1 MIRKFS
7 VLALAPAILASLA
20 AFPIQARANADAV
33 QFGEKIHATAANP
46 VHDAVCF
53 FCSVDIDQDAHVTGD
68 IVVFF
73 GGVHISGIAQH
84 DVVNFFGDIK
94 VDDNASIG
102 HDMVS
107 MFGTVRLGEDVTVGG
122 DMVAMFGAVHQADS
136 VTVRKD
142 RVVQPAWLF
151 FIPLA
156 FLISLVWLIVSSVRA
171 SRRRRYWMMMHG
183 FPPPPI
189 P

>member
-1 MIRKFS
+1 MIRKLS
-7 VLALAPAILASLA
+7 VLVLALASLA
-20 AFPIQARANADAV
+20 AFPTLALANADAV

-53 FCSVDIDQDAHVTGD
+53 FCSVDIDQDAHITGD

-73 GGVHISGIAQH
+73 GDVHISGAAQH
-84 DVVNFFGDIK
+84 DVVNFFGNVK
-94 VDDNASIG
+94 ADDNASIG
-102 HDMVS
+102 HDLVS
-107 MFGTVRLGEDVTVGG
+107 MFGGVRLGQDVTVGG

-151 FIPLA
+151 FLPLA
-156 FLISLVWLIVSSVRA
+156 LLGCLIVWIVSSVRA
-171 SRRRRYWMMMHG
+171 RRRHRWMMMQG
-183 FPPPPI
+183 YPPPPI

>member
-1 MIRKFS
+1 MIRKIS
-7 VLALAPAILASLA
+7 VLVLALASLA
-20 AFPIQARANADAV
+20 AFPTLARANADAV

-53 FCSVDIDQDAHVTGD
+53 FCSVDIDQDAHITGD

-73 GGVHISGIAQH
+73 GDVHISGAAQH
-84 DVVNFFGDIK
+84 DVVNFFGNVK
-94 VDDNASIG
+94 ADDNASIG
-102 HDMVS
+102 HDLVS
-107 MFGTVRLGEDVTVGG
+107 MFGGVRLGDDVSVGG
-122 DMVAMFGAVHQADS
+122 DMVAMFGAVHQSDS

-151 FIPLA
+151 FLPLA
-156 FLISLVWLIVSSVRA
+156 FLGCLVVWIVSSVR
-171 SRRRRYWMMMHG
+171 SRRRHYMMMHG

>member
-1 MIRKFS
+1 MIRKIS
-7 VLALAPAILASLA
+7 VLSLAPALLA
-20 AFPIQARANADAV
+20 ALVAFPSLARANADSV
-33 QFGEKIHATAANP
+33 QFGEKIHATAASP
-46 VHDAVCF
+46 IHDAVCF
-53 FCSVDIDQDAHVTGD
+53 FCSVQIDQDAHVTGD

-73 GGVHISGIAQH
+73 GDVHISGIAQH

-102 HDMVS
+102 HDLVS
-107 MFGTVRLGEDVTVGG
+107 MFGGVRLGDDVSIGG
-122 DMVAMFGAVHQADS
+122 DMVAMFGAVHQSDS

-151 FIPLA
+151 LLPLGL
-156 FLISLVWLIVSSVRA
+156 LISLVWLIVSTVRA
-171 SRRRRYWMMMHG
+171 SRRRRWMMMNG

>member
-1 MIRKFS
+1 MIRKLS
-7 VLALAPAILASLA
+7 VLALALASLA
-20 AFPIQARANADAV
+20 AFPNQARANADAV

-53 FCSVDIDQDAHVTGD
+53 FCSVQIDQDAHVTGD

-73 GGVHISGIAQH
+73 GDVHISGIAQH

-94 VDDNASIG
+94 ADENASIG
-102 HDMVS
+102 HDLVS
-107 MFGTVRLGEDVTVGG
+107 MFGGVRLGQDVSIGG
-122 DMVAMFGAVHQADS
+122 DMVAMFGTVHQSDS

-151 FIPLA
+151 LLPLGL
-156 FLISLVWLIVSSVRA
+156 LISLVWLIVSSVRN
-171 SRRRRYWMMMHG
+171 SRRRRWMMMNG

>member
-1 MIRKFS
+1 MIRKIS
-7 VLALAPAILASLA
+7 VLPLALAAVV
-20 AFPIQARANADAV
+20 AFPVSALANADAV

-53 FCSVDIDQDAHVTGD
+53 FCSVDIDPDAHVTGD

-73 GGVHISGIAQH
+73 GDVHIAGAAQH
-84 DVVNFFGDIK
+84 DVVNFFGDVK
-94 VDDNASIG
+94 VEDNASIG
-102 HDMVS
+102 HDLVS
-107 MFGTVRLGEDVTVGG
+107 FFGGIRLGQDVTVGG
-122 DMVAMFGAVHQADS
+122 DMVAMFGAVHQSDS

-151 FIPLA
+151 FLPLA
-156 FLISLVWLIVSSVRA
+156 FLGCLVVLIVSSIRA
-171 SRRRRYWMMMHG
+171 RRRRWMMMHG
-183 FPPPPI
+183 FPPPPM

>member
-1 MIRKFS
+1 MIRKIS
-7 VLALAPAILASLA
+7 VLALAPAIFAALI
-20 AFPIQARANADAV
+20 AFPVSARANADAV
-33 QFGEKIHATAANP
+33 QFGEKIHATASNP

-53 FCSVDIDQDAHVTGD
+53 FCSVDIDPDAHVTGD

-73 GGVHISGIAQH
+73 GDVHIGGVAQH
-84 DVVNFFGDIK
+84 DVVNFFGDVK
-94 VDDNASIG
+94 ADDNASIG
-102 HDMVS
+102 HDLVS
-107 MFGTVRLGEDVTVGG
+107 MFGGVRLGQDVTVGG

-151 FIPLA
+151 FLPLA
-156 FLISLVWLIVSSVRA
+156 LLGCLIVWIVSSVRA
-171 SRRRRYWMMMHG
+171 RRRHRWMMMQG
-183 FPPPPI
+183 YPPPPI

>member
-1 MIRKFS
+1 MIRKIS
-7 VLALAPAILASLA
+7 VLALAPAILAALA
-20 AFPIQARANADAV
+20 AFPAVARANADSV
-33 QFGEKIHATAANP
+33 QFGEKIHATASNP

-73 GGVHISGIAQH
+73 GDVHIAGAAQH
-84 DVVNFFGDIK
+84 DVVNFFGDVK
-94 VDDNASIG
+94 ADDNASIG
-102 HDMVS
+102 HDLVS
-107 MFGTVRLGEDVTVGG
+107 MFGGVRLGDDVTVGG

-136 VTVRKD
+136 VTIRKD

-151 FIPLA
+151 FLPFA
-156 FLISLVWLIVSSVRA
+156 FLVFLIVALVSQVRA
-171 SRRRRYWMMMHG
+171 SRRRRWMMIHG

>member
-1 MIRKFS
+1 MIRKIS
-7 VLALAPAILASLA
+7 VLTLALAALA
-20 AFPIQARANADAV
+20 AFPNLARANADAV
-33 QFGEKIHATAANP
+33 QFGEKIHATASNP

-53 FCSVDIDQDAHVTGD
+53 FCSVQIDPDAHVTGD

-73 GGVHISGIAQH
+73 GDLHISGIAQH
-84 DVVNFFGDIK
+84 DVVNFFGDVK
-94 VDDNASIG
+94 ADDNASIG
-102 HDMVS
+102 HDLVS
-107 MFGTVRLGEDVTVGG
+107 MFGGVRLGQDVTVGG

-151 FIPLA
+151 FLPLA
-156 FLISLVWLIVSSVRA
+156 LLGCLIVWIVSSVRA
-171 SRRRRYWMMMHG
+171 RRRHRWMMMQG
-183 FPPPPI
+183 YPPPPI